1 MNNSDNESAQS
12 ALNIDLPDYPAS
24 DCSPDLK
31 KQASKSNFDSPVQQG
46 SNGESTKQSGNS
58 LDSPNQ
64 VGNCMGSPAQA
75 GNSVASWESPVLGE
89 SVSMYEAEQMKEV
102 YSDILSKVNKL
113 LAEPEPTREEPELH
127 IAKDRESFVTGIFF
141 NFNIIIL
148 LSLIIFNLKINPLL
162 DNDYSLI
169 YFRLFCFQRK
179 YPSKW

>member
-31 KQASKSNFDSPVQQG
+31 KQASKSNFDSPVEQG

-64 VGNCMGSPAQA
+64 VGNSMGSPAHA

-89 SVSMYEAEQMKEV
+89 SVSMYEDLGRQAEAEV
-102 YSDILSKVNKL
+102 VEDQEEVAELYHNILGQVCSTALWLNFYISL
-113 LAEPEPTREEPELH
+113 L
-127 IAKDRESFVTGIFF
+127 
-141 NFNIIIL
+141 
-148 LSLIIFNLKINPLL
+148 
-162 DNDYSLI
+162 
-169 YFRLFCFQRK
+169 
-179 YPSKW
+179 

>member
-31 KQASKSNFDSPVQQG
+31 KQASKNNFNSPVQH
-46 SNGESTKQSGNS
+46 GESPKQSGNS

-64 VGNCMGSPAQA
+64 AGNSMDSPAQA
-75 GNSVASWESPVLGE
+75 GTSATSWESPVLGE

-113 LAEPEPTREEPELH
+113 LAEPEPTRDEYEQYV
-127 IAKDRESFVTGIFF
+127 AKDRESFATGICFYF
-141 NFNIIIL
+141 VLYIVIITYD
-148 LSLIIFNLKINPLL
+148 F
-162 DNDYSLI
+162 
-169 YFRLFCFQRK
+169 
-179 YPSKW
+179 